1 MKDSIIKM
9 LGVAGVGVTCA
20 TVIILGAMCAYKI
33 NPGYAGVV
41 YNMDGGIEDTTLG
54 QGFHMV
60 APWKHVTEYPVS
72 TETVYYTKSSEDGD
86 NDKDKKKDQSINV
99 NTKDGKQVNV
109 SVTYAYHMDADA
121 LPKVFEKFRGQE
133 SDLIEA
139 GYMKNEMYQA
149 INEVTSQYSLMDL
162 VGDKRPEINNKIFQQ
177 FRDSLEEFGIVVE
190 TFNLSDVVPD
200 EQTKEAIQNVVN
212 AQNALE
218 QAKIEKEKAEVEAQK
233 KVAEAKGVADSM
245 LIKAKAEA
253 DSNAMINSSLN
264 GNIIELKK
272 IDKWDGK
279 LPQYTGM
286 DGTMMIKP

>member
-1 MKDSIIKM
+1 
-9 LGVAGVGVTCA
+9 
-20 TVIILGAMCAYKI
+20 
-33 NPGYAGVV
+33 
-41 YNMDGGIEDTTLG
+41 MDGGIEDTTLG

-133 SDLIEA
+133 SDLLEA

-190 TFNLSDVVPD
+190 TFNLYRHDLR
-200 EQTKEAIQNVVN
+200 TI
-212 AQNALE
+212 
-218 QAKIEKEKAEVEAQK
+218 
-233 KVAEAKGVADSM
+233 
-245 LIKAKAEA
+245 
-253 DSNAMINSSLN
+253 
-264 GNIIELKK
+264 
-272 IDKWDGK
+272 
-279 LPQYTGM
+279 TC
-286 DGTMMIKP
+286 